1 MTNNTRDTPTLLK
14 GLPVTTP
21 FIVKLVLV
29 SLLVFILFNLGRAL
43 FIMVKGEH
51 QQSMSRFL
59 GRRVLFSVVV
69 IMVLLVALGLG
80 YIQPNPR
87 PY

>member
-1 MTNNTRDTPTLLK
+1 
-14 GLPVTTP
+14 VTTP

-29 SLLVFILFNLGRAL
+29 SLLLFILFNLGRAL
-43 FIMVKGEH
+43 VIMVKGQH
-51 QQSMSRFL
+51 QQPMSHFL
-59 GRRVLFSVVV
+59 GRRVLFSIAV
-69 IMVLLVALGLG
+69 IVVLLVALGLG

>member
-1 MTNNTRDTPTLLK
+1 
-14 GLPVTTP
+14 
-21 FIVKLVLV
+21 
-29 SLLVFILFNLGRAL
+29 
-43 FIMVKGEH
+43 MVKGQH
-51 QQSMSRFL
+51 QQSMSHYL

-69 IMVLLVALGLG
+69 IVVLLVALGLG